1 MNNKNKISK
10 GVLFGIIG
18 VSVLLV
24 VIVILAFII
33 FFSAPKN
40 VKKEVID
47 AGDVSMTYTDDF
59 NGLSITNTS
68 PITDEIGKNLE
79 GADQYFDFTI
89 STNVLS
95 SATVEYEVSL
105 VKNKAISTISD
116 DDIRIYLEKQ
126 NSGSYVKV
134 FGPEKFTGITK
145 KSEIG
150 SPKGSMIVSKVT
162 NEESVTENYRLRMWL
177 SDKAQVTTD
186 VIWNYTVEVIVNG
199 RAK

>member
-1 MNNKNKISK
+1 MDNRNKISK

-24 VIVILAFII
+24 VILVLAFVI
-33 FFSAPKN
+33 FFTSP
-40 VKKEVID
+40 KEVKEEVIN

-59 NGLSITNTS
+59 NGLSITNTV
-68 PITDEIGKNLE
+68 PVADDVGKTLE

-95 SATVEYEVSL
+95 SATVEYEIAL

-116 DDIRIYLEKQ
+116 NDIRIYLEKQ
-126 NSGSYVKV
+126 SSGSYVNV
-134 FGPEKFTGITK
+134 FGPENFAGIDK
-145 KSEIG
+145 KSKIG

-162 NEESVTENYRLRMWL
+162 NEENITENYRLRMWL
-177 SDKAQVTTD
+177 SDKSQVSTD
-186 VIWNYTVEVIVNG
+186 VIQNYTVEVIVNG